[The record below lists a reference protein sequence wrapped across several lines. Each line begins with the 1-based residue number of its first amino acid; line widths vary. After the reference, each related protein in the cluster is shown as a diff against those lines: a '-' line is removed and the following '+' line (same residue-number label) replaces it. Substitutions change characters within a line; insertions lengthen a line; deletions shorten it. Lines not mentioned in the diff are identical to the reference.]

1 MFLVGKLSLMKIIC
15 QAIFN
20 AILIKC
26 RYYFMNDV
34 HNPGG
39 RILSALPV
47 LVQIQVWQGPTDK
60 TDIARWIP
68 WRRQSADLS
77 NP

>member
-47 LVQIQVWQGPTDK
+47 LVQIQV
-60 TDIARWIP
+60 
-68 WRRQSADLS
+68 
-77 NP
+77 